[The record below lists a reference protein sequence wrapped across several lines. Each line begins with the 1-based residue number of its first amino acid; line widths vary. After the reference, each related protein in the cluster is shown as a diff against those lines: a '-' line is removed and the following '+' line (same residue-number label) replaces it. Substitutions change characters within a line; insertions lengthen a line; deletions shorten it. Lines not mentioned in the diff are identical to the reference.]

1 MPDQKKK
8 DISTVFCGLATAF
21 FVLSSIVSPIAM
33 LIWFGSAYG
42 IRQDVRTMDSCQSV
56 LIMCAV
62 ALLVSLGLSIAAKV
76 INRKG
81 KWSIVCIVL
90 SAVGLIVGILFMML
104 LIFAV
109 SQYRY

>member
-8 DISTVFCGLATAF
+8 DISTVFCGLSTAF
-21 FVLSSIVSPIAM
+21 TVLSGIVSPLAM

-42 IRQDVRTMDSCQSV
+42 SRQDVRTMDASQSV

-62 ALLVSLGLSIAAKV
+62 ALLICLGLSIAAKV

-81 KWSIVCIVL
+81 KWSVVCIVI
-90 SAVGLIVGILFMML
+90 SSVSLIIGILFMLL